1 MSENEINKSFVN
13 LPKADETKPVHDEPN
28 ETVTGASRLSEF
40 EEAIKE
46 ASYMLK
52 DALDERGWLK
62 EDELQQ
68 LYAARIEDVLNL
80 LRGAKMNTWR
90 QTSRHFVSLPDAYAQ
105 KCVIQDLVCG
115 ISVKPDIDDD
125 PCDKFHRRFVGEL
138 FCNGERIFTMYA
150 KCGKE
155 KTRRI
160 CLRAMDGFINQR
172 MKRRR
177 QNERKRAAKEAK

>member
-1 MSENEINKSFVN
+1 MGNEIMKISEVVARNAATE
-13 LPKADETKPVHDEPN
+13 KAMAD
-28 ETVTGASRLSEF
+28 AIQIL
-40 EEAIKE
+40 EEAL
-46 ASYMLK
+46 S
-52 DALDERGWLK
+52 DAAELHEMERAGV
-62 EDELQQ
+62 
-68 LYAARIEDVLNL
+68 YAVKFRDVLNL
-80 LRGAKMNTWR
+80 LRGAQMNTWR

-105 KCVIQDLVCG
+105 KCVLQDLVCG

-150 KCGKE
+150 NCGKE

-177 QNERKRAAKEAK
+177 QNERKRAAREAK

>member
-1 MSENEINKSFVN
+1 MG
-13 LPKADETKPVHDEPN
+13 N
-28 ETVTGASRLSEF
+28 ETMKISEVVARNAATEKAMADAIQIL
-40 EEAIKE
+40 EEAL
-46 ASYMLK
+46 S
-52 DALDERGWLK
+52 DAAELHEMERA
-62 EDELQQ
+62 EVYSE
-68 LYAARIEDVLNL
+68 RIEDVLNL
-80 LRGAKMNTWR
+80 LRGAEMNTWR
-90 QTSRHFVSLPDAYAQ
+90 KTSRHFVSLPDAYAQ
-105 KCVIQDLVCG
+105 KCVLQDLVCG

-150 KCGKE
+150 NCGKE

-177 QNERKRAAKEAK
+177 QNERKRAEKEAK

>member
-1 MSENEINKSFVN
+1 MG
-13 LPKADETKPVHDEPN
+13 N
-28 ETVTGASRLSEF
+28 ETMKISEVVARNAATEKAMADAIQTL
-40 EEAIKE
+40 EEAL
-46 ASYMLK
+46 S
-52 DALDERGWLK
+52 DAAELHEMERA
-62 EDELQQ
+62 EV
-68 LYAARIEDVLNL
+68 YAVKFRDVLNL
-80 LRGAKMNTWR
+80 LRGAQMNTWR
-90 QTSRHFVSLPDAYAQ
+90 KTSRNFVSLPDAYAQ
-105 KCVIQDLVCG
+105 KCVLQDLVCG

-125 PCDKFHRRFVGEL
+125 PCDKFNRRFVGEL

-150 KCGKE
+150 NCGKE

>member
-1 MSENEINKSFVN
+1 MENETMKISEVVARNAATE
-13 LPKADETKPVHDEPN
+13 KAMAD
-28 ETVTGASRLSEF
+28 
-40 EEAIKE
+40 AIQTLE
-46 ASYMLK
+46 
-52 DALDERGWLK
+52 DALSDAAELHEMERA
-62 EDELQQ
+62 EV
-68 LYAARIEDVLNL
+68 YAVKFRDVLNL
-80 LRGAKMNTWR
+80 LRGAQMNTWR

-105 KCVIQDLVCG
+105 KCVLQDLVCG

-150 KCGKE
+150 NCGKE

-172 MKRRR
+172 MKRHR
-177 QNERKRAAKEAK
+177 QNERKRAEREAK

>member
-1 MSENEINKSFVN
+1 MG
-13 LPKADETKPVHDEPN
+13 N
-28 ETVTGASRLSEF
+28 ETMTIREVVARNAATEKAMADAIQIL
-40 EEAIKE
+40 EEAL
-46 ASYMLK
+46 S
-52 DALDERGWLK
+52 DAAELHEMERA
-62 EDELQQ
+62 EV
-68 LYAARIEDVLNL
+68 YAVKFRDVLNL
-80 LRGAKMNTWR
+80 LRGAQMNTWR

-105 KCVIQDLVCG
+105 KCVLQDLVCG

-150 KCGKE
+150 NCGKE

-172 MKRRR
+172 MKRHR
-177 QNERKRAAKEAK
+177 QNERKRAAREAK

>member
-1 MSENEINKSFVN
+1 MGNEIMKMSEQAARNAATE
-13 LPKADETKPVHDEPN
+13 KAMADAIQILED
-28 ETVTGASRLSEF
+28 ALSEAAGLQ
-40 EEAIKE
+40 E
-46 ASYMLK
+46 M
-52 DALDERGWLK
+52 ERA
-62 EDELQQ
+62 EV
-68 LYAARIEDVLNL
+68 YAVKFRDVLNL
-80 LRGAKMNTWR
+80 LRGAQMNTWR

-105 KCVIQDLVCG
+105 KCVLQDLVCG

-150 KCGKE
+150 NCGKE

-177 QNERKRAAKEAK
+177 QTERKRAEKEAK

>member
-1 MSENEINKSFVN
+1 MGNEIMKISEVVARNAATE
-13 LPKADETKPVHDEPN
+13 KAMAD
-28 ETVTGASRLSEF
+28 AIQIL
-40 EEAIKE
+40 EEAL
-46 ASYMLK
+46 S
-52 DALDERGWLK
+52 DAAELHEMERA
-62 EDELQQ
+62 EV
-68 LYAARIEDVLNL
+68 YAVKFRDVLNL
-80 LRGAKMNTWR
+80 LRGAQMNTWR

-105 KCVIQDLVCG
+105 KCVLQDLVCG

-150 KCGKE
+150 NCGKE

-177 QNERKRAAKEAK
+177 QNERKRAEREAK

>member
-1 MSENEINKSFVN
+1 MGNEIMTIREVVARNAATE
-13 LPKADETKPVHDEPN
+13 KAMAD
-28 ETVTGASRLSEF
+28 
-40 EEAIKE
+40 AIQILE
-46 ASYMLK
+46 
-52 DALDERGWLK
+52 DALSDAAELPEMERAEVYEERLGAVR
-62 EDELQQ
+62 E
-68 LYAARIEDVLNL
+68 ILNL
-80 LRGAKMNTWR
+80 LRGAQMNTWR

-105 KCVIQDLVCG
+105 KCVLQDLVCG

-150 KCGKE
+150 NCGKE

-160 CLRAMDGFINQR
+160 CLRAMDGFLNQR

>member
-1 MSENEINKSFVN
+1 MGNEIMTIREVVARNAATE
-13 LPKADETKPVHDEPN
+13 KAMAD
-28 ETVTGASRLSEF
+28 AIQIL
-40 EEAIKE
+40 EEAL
-46 ASYMLK
+46 S
-52 DALDERGWLK
+52 DAAELHEMERA
-62 EDELQQ
+62 EV
-68 LYAARIEDVLNL
+68 YAVKFRDVLNL
-80 LRGAKMNTWR
+80 LRGAQMNTWR

-105 KCVIQDLVCG
+105 KCVLQDLVCG

-150 KCGKE
+150 NCGKE

-177 QNERKRAAKEAK
+177 QNERKRAAREAK

>member
-1 MSENEINKSFVN
+1 MGNEIMKISEVVARNAATE
-13 LPKADETKPVHDEPN
+13 KAMAD
-28 ETVTGASRLSEF
+28 AIQIL
-40 EEAIKE
+40 EEAL
-46 ASYMLK
+46 S
-52 DALDERGWLK
+52 DAAELHEMERA
-62 EDELQQ
+62 EV
-68 LYAARIEDVLNL
+68 YAVKFRDVLNL
-80 LRGAKMNTWR
+80 LRGAQMNTWR

-105 KCVIQDLVCG
+105 KCVLQDLVCG
-115 ISVKPDIDDD
+115 ISVKPDIGDD

-150 KCGKE
+150 NCGKE

-177 QNERKRAAKEAK
+177 QNERKRAEREAK

>member
-1 MSENEINKSFVN
+1 MGNEIMTIREVVARNAATE
-13 LPKADETKPVHDEPN
+13 KAMAD
-28 ETVTGASRLSEF
+28 AIQIL
-40 EEAIKE
+40 EEAL
-46 ASYMLK
+46 S
-52 DALDERGWLK
+52 DAAELHEMERA
-62 EDELQQ
+62 EV
-68 LYAARIEDVLNL
+68 YAVKFRDVLNL
-80 LRGAKMNTWR
+80 LRGAQMNTWR

-105 KCVIQDLVCG
+105 KCVLQDLVCG

-125 PCDKFHRRFVGEL
+125 PCDKFNRRFVGEL

-150 KCGKE
+150 NCGKE

-177 QNERKRAAKEAK
+177 QNERKRAAREAK

>member
-1 MSENEINKSFVN
+1 MGNEIMTIREVVARNAATE
-13 LPKADETKPVHDEPN
+13 KAMAD
-28 ETVTGASRLSEF
+28 AIQIL
-40 EEAIKE
+40 EEAL
-46 ASYMLK
+46 S
-52 DALDERGWLK
+52 DAAELHEMERA
-62 EDELQQ
+62 EV
-68 LYAARIEDVLNL
+68 YAVKFRDVLNL
-80 LRGAKMNTWR
+80 LRGAQMNTWR

-105 KCVIQDLVCG
+105 KCVLQDLVCG

-150 KCGKE
+150 NCGKE

-177 QNERKRAAKEAK
+177 QNERKRAEREAK

>member
-1 MSENEINKSFVN
+1 MGNEIMTIREVVARNAAAE
-13 LPKADETKPVHDEPN
+13 KAMADAIQILEET
-28 ETVTGASRLSEF
+28 LSNAAWLHE
-40 EEAIKE
+40 
-46 ASYMLK
+46 M
-52 DALDERGWLK
+52 ERA
-62 EDELQQ
+62 EV
-68 LYAARIEDVLNL
+68 YAVKFRDVLNL
-80 LRGAKMNTWR
+80 LRGAQMNTWR

-105 KCVIQDLVCG
+105 KCVLQDLVCG

-125 PCDKFHRRFVGEL
+125 PCDKFHRHFVGEL

-150 KCGKE
+150 NCGKE

-177 QNERKRAAKEAK
+177 QTERKRAEKEAK

>member
-1 MSENEINKSFVN
+1 MGNEIMTIREVVARNAATE
-13 LPKADETKPVHDEPN
+13 KAMAD
-28 ETVTGASRLSEF
+28 
-40 EEAIKE
+40 AIQILE
-46 ASYMLK
+46 
-52 DALDERGWLK
+52 DALSDAAELHEMERA
-62 EDELQQ
+62 EV
-68 LYAARIEDVLNL
+68 YAVKFRDVLNL
-80 LRGAKMNTWR
+80 LRGAQMNTWR

-105 KCVIQDLVCG
+105 KCVLQDLVCG

-150 KCGKE
+150 NCGKE

>member
-1 MSENEINKSFVN
+1 MMKISEVVARNAATE
-13 LPKADETKPVHDEPN
+13 KAMAD
-28 ETVTGASRLSEF
+28 AIQIL
-40 EEAIKE
+40 EEAL
-46 ASYMLK
+46 S
-52 DALDERGWLK
+52 DAAELHEMERA
-62 EDELQQ
+62 EV
-68 LYAARIEDVLNL
+68 YAVKFRDVLNL
-80 LRGAKMNTWR
+80 LRGAQMNTWR

-105 KCVIQDLVCG
+105 KCVLQDLVCG

-150 KCGKE
+150 NCGKE

-177 QNERKRAAKEAK
+177 QNERKRAAREAK

>member
-1 MSENEINKSFVN
+1 MENETMKISEVVARNAATE
-13 LPKADETKPVHDEPN
+13 KAMAD
-28 ETVTGASRLSEF
+28 
-40 EEAIKE
+40 AIQILE
-46 ASYMLK
+46 
-52 DALDERGWLK
+52 DALSDGAELPEMERA
-62 EDELQQ
+62 EV
-68 LYAARIEDVLNL
+68 YAVKFSDVLNL
-80 LRGAKMNTWR
+80 LRGAQMNTWR
-90 QTSRHFVSLPDAYAQ
+90 QTRRNFVSLPDAYAQ
-105 KCVIQDLVCG
+105 KCVLQDLVCG

>member
-1 MSENEINKSFVN
+1 M
-13 LPKADETKPVHDEPN
+13 AD
-28 ETVTGASRLSEF
+28 
-40 EEAIKE
+40 AIQILE
-46 ASYMLK
+46 
-52 DALDERGWLK
+52 DALSDGAELHEMERA
-62 EDELQQ
+62 EV
-68 LYAARIEDVLNL
+68 YAVKFRDVLNL
-80 LRGAKMNTWR
+80 LRGAQMNTWR

-105 KCVIQDLVCG
+105 KCVLQDLVCG

-150 KCGKE
+150 NCGKD

>member
-1 MSENEINKSFVN
+1 MGNEIMTISEVVARNAATE
-13 LPKADETKPVHDEPN
+13 KAMAD
-28 ETVTGASRLSEF
+28 
-40 EEAIKE
+40 AIQILE
-46 ASYMLK
+46 
-52 DALDERGWLK
+52 DALSDAAELHEMERA
-62 EDELQQ
+62 EV
-68 LYAARIEDVLNL
+68 YAVKFRDVLNL
-80 LRGAKMNTWR
+80 LRGAQMNTWR

-105 KCVIQDLVCG
+105 KCVLQDLVCG

-150 KCGKE
+150 NCGKE

>member
-1 MSENEINKSFVN
+1 MG
-13 LPKADETKPVHDEPN
+13 N
-28 ETVTGASRLSEF
+28 ETMKIREVVARNAATEKAMADAIQIL
-40 EEAIKE
+40 EEAL
-46 ASYMLK
+46 S
-52 DALDERGWLK
+52 DAAELHEMERA
-62 EDELQQ
+62 EV
-68 LYAARIEDVLNL
+68 YAVKFRDVLNL
-80 LRGAKMNTWR
+80 LRGAQMNTWR

-105 KCVIQDLVCG
+105 KCVLQDLVCG

-150 KCGKE
+150 NCGKD

>member
-1 MSENEINKSFVN
+1 MGNEIMKISEVVARNAATE
-13 LPKADETKPVHDEPN
+13 KAMAD
-28 ETVTGASRLSEF
+28 AIQIL
-40 EEAIKE
+40 EEAL
-46 ASYMLK
+46 S
-52 DALDERGWLK
+52 DAAELHEMERA
-62 EDELQQ
+62 EV
-68 LYAARIEDVLNL
+68 YAVKFRDVLNL
-80 LRGAKMNTWR
+80 LRGAQMNTWR

-105 KCVIQDLVCG
+105 KCVLQDLVCG

-150 KCGKE
+150 NCGKE

-172 MKRRR
+172 MKRHR
-177 QNERKRAAKEAK
+177 QNERKRAAREAK

>member
-1 MSENEINKSFVN
+1 MGNEMMKISEVVARNAATE
-13 LPKADETKPVHDEPN
+13 KAMADAIQT
-28 ETVTGASRLSEF
+28 L
-40 EEAIKE
+40 EEAL
-46 ASYMLK
+46 S
-52 DALDERGWLK
+52 DAAELPEMERA
-62 EDELQQ
+62 EV
-68 LYAARIEDVLNL
+68 YAVKFRDVLNL
-80 LRGAKMNTWR
+80 LRGAQMNTWR

-105 KCVIQDLVCG
+105 KCVLQDLVCG

-125 PCDKFHRRFVGEL
+125 PSDKFNRRFVGEL

-177 QNERKRAAKEAK
+177 QTERKRAEKEAK

>member
-1 MSENEINKSFVN
+1 MKISEVVARNAAAE
-13 LPKADETKPVHDEPN
+13 KAMAD
-28 ETVTGASRLSEF
+28 
-40 EEAIKE
+40 AIQILE
-46 ASYMLK
+46 
-52 DALDERGWLK
+52 DALSDGAELPEMERA
-62 EDELQQ
+62 EV
-68 LYAARIEDVLNL
+68 YAVKFSDVLNL
-80 LRGAKMNTWR
+80 LRGAQMNTWR
-90 QTSRHFVSLPDAYAQ
+90 QTSRHFVSLPDVYAQ
-105 KCVIQDLVCG
+105 KCVLQDLVCG

-150 KCGKE
+150 NCGKE

-177 QNERKRAAKEAK
+177 QTERKRAEKEAK

>member
-1 MSENEINKSFVN
+1 MGNEIMKISEVVARNAATE
-13 LPKADETKPVHDEPN
+13 KAMAD
-28 ETVTGASRLSEF
+28 AIQIL
-40 EEAIKE
+40 EEAL
-46 ASYMLK
+46 S
-52 DALDERGWLK
+52 DAAELHEMERA
-62 EDELQQ
+62 EV
-68 LYAARIEDVLNL
+68 YAVKFRDVLNL
-80 LRGAKMNTWR
+80 LRGAQMNTWR

-105 KCVIQDLVCG
+105 KCVLQDLVCG

-150 KCGKE
+150 NCGKE

-177 QNERKRAAKEAK
+177 QNERKRAAREAL

>member
-1 MSENEINKSFVN
+1 MGNEIMKISEVVARNAATE
-13 LPKADETKPVHDEPN
+13 KAMAD
-28 ETVTGASRLSEF
+28 AIQIL
-40 EEAIKE
+40 EEAL
-46 ASYMLK
+46 S
-52 DALDERGWLK
+52 DAAELHEMERA
-62 EDELQQ
+62 EV
-68 LYAARIEDVLNL
+68 YAVKFRDVLNL
-80 LRGAKMNTWR
+80 LRGAQMNTWR

-105 KCVIQDLVCG
+105 KCVLQDLVCG

-150 KCGKE
+150 NCGKE

-177 QNERKRAAKEAK
+177 QNERKRAEKEAK

>member
-1 MSENEINKSFVN
+1 MGNEIMTIREVVARNAATE
-13 LPKADETKPVHDEPN
+13 KAMAD
-28 ETVTGASRLSEF
+28 AIQIL
-40 EEAIKE
+40 EEAL
-46 ASYMLK
+46 S
-52 DALDERGWLK
+52 DAAELHEMERA
-62 EDELQQ
+62 EV
-68 LYAARIEDVLNL
+68 YAVKFRDVLNL

-90 QTSRHFVSLPDAYAQ
+90 QTSRNFVSLLDAYAQ
-105 KCVIQDLVCG
+105 KCVLQDLVCG

-150 KCGKE
+150 NCGKE

>member
-1 MSENEINKSFVN
+1 MGNEIMKISEVVARNAATE
-13 LPKADETKPVHDEPN
+13 KAMAD
-28 ETVTGASRLSEF
+28 AIQIL
-40 EEAIKE
+40 EEAL
-46 ASYMLK
+46 S
-52 DALDERGWLK
+52 DAAELHEMERA
-62 EDELQQ
+62 EV
-68 LYAARIEDVLNL
+68 YAVKFRDVLNL
-80 LRGAKMNTWR
+80 LRGAQMNTWR

-105 KCVIQDLVCG
+105 KCVLQDLVCG

-150 KCGKE
+150 NCGKE

-177 QNERKRAAKEAK
+177 QNERKRAAREAK

>member
-1 MSENEINKSFVN
+1 MGNEIMTIREVVARNAATE
-13 LPKADETKPVHDEPN
+13 KAMAD
-28 ETVTGASRLSEF
+28 AIQIL
-40 EEAIKE
+40 EEAL
-46 ASYMLK
+46 S
-52 DALDERGWLK
+52 DAAELHEMERA
-62 EDELQQ
+62 EV
-68 LYAARIEDVLNL
+68 YAVKFRDVLNL
-80 LRGAKMNTWR
+80 LRGAQMNTWR

-105 KCVIQDLVCG
+105 KCVLQDLVCG

-150 KCGKE
+150 NCGKE

-172 MKRRR
+172 MKRHR
-177 QNERKRAAKEAK
+177 QNERKRAEREAK

>member
-1 MSENEINKSFVN
+1 MGNDTMKISEVVARNAATE
-13 LPKADETKPVHDEPN
+13 KAMAD
-28 ETVTGASRLSEF
+28 
-40 EEAIKE
+40 AIQILE
-46 ASYMLK
+46 
-52 DALDERGWLK
+52 DALSDGAELPEMERA
-62 EDELQQ
+62 EV
-68 LYAARIEDVLNL
+68 YAVKFSDVLNL
-80 LRGAKMNTWR
+80 LRGAQMNTWR

-105 KCVIQDLVCG
+105 KCVLQDLVCG

-177 QNERKRAAKEAK
+177 QNERKRAAEEAK

>member
-1 MSENEINKSFVN
+1 MGNEIMKMSE
-13 LPKADETKPVHDEPN
+13 
-28 ETVTGASRLSEF
+28 
-40 EEAIKE
+40 
-46 ASYMLK
+46 
-52 DALDERGWLK
+52 
-62 EDELQQ
+62 Q
-68 LYAARIEDVLNL
+68 AARNAATEKAMADAIQILEETLSDAAELHEMERAEVYAVKFRDVLNL
-80 LRGAKMNTWR
+80 LRGAQMNTWR

-105 KCVIQDLVCG
+105 KCVLQDLVCG

-150 KCGKE
+150 NCGKE

-177 QNERKRAAKEAK
+177 QNERKRAAREAK

>member
-1 MSENEINKSFVN
+1 M
-13 LPKADETKPVHDEPN
+13 AD
-28 ETVTGASRLSEF
+28 AIQIL
-40 EEAIKE
+40 EEAL
-46 ASYMLK
+46 S
-52 DALDERGWLK
+52 DAAELHEMERA
-62 EDELQQ
+62 EV
-68 LYAARIEDVLNL
+68 YAVKFRDVLNL
-80 LRGAKMNTWR
+80 LRGAQMNTWR

-105 KCVIQDLVCG
+105 KCVLQDLVCG

-150 KCGKE
+150 NCGKE

-172 MKRRR
+172 MKRHR
-177 QNERKRAAKEAK
+177 QNERKRAAREAK